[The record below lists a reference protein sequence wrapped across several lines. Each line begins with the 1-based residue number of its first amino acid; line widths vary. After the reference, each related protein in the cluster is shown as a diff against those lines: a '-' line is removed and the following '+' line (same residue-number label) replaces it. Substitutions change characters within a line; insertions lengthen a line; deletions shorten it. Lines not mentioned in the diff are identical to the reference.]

1 MPKIVFICTAN
12 QFRSP
17 IAAAY
22 FLNKLQTENTPG
34 DWEVSSAGTWTE
46 NGLPANPSAIE
57 LGEELHLKLGSH
69 KTREIN
75 TEILSGA
82 DLVFVM
88 EQGHKEALCFEFPQ
102 WCGKIILLSQ
112 VTDKH
117 AGDIADPASNNF
129 EDTHLIANIIIDI
142 IDTKFSKITALS
154 ITKAEMNHNAQ
165 EKNSRLLISQ

>member
-17 IAAAY
+17 FAAAY
-22 FLNKLQTENTPG
+22 FLNKLRMENTPG

-46 NGLPANPSAIE
+46 NGLPAHSSAIE
-57 LGEELHLKLGSH
+57 LGEVIHLDLSSH

-75 TEILSGA
+75 AEILSVA

-102 WCGKIILLSQ
+102 WREKIILLSQ
-112 VTDKH
+112 VTDKY

-129 EDTHLIANIIIDI
+129 EDARLIANKI
-142 IDTKFSKITALS
+142 IDTIDTNFSEITAFS
-154 ITKAEMNHNAQ
+154 ITNEELNHNA
-165 EKNSRLLISQ
+165 